1 MGLITGTLRVHQLQ
15 DALHDMEFKVQE
27 ITQNKLEISHD
38 LCEVA
43 DQAAMAAIEGKDS
56 EVAKNLE
63 AQKVE
68 LEAFEKVLDARMS
81 QYNQKIQAIQQEM
94 ESAKKVVDYN
104 IKSSFTYGGG
114 Q

>member
-15 DALHDMEFKVQE
+15 DALHNMEFRVQE
-27 ITQNKLEISHD
+27 ITQSKLAISHD

-56 EVAKNLE
+56 EAMKNLE

-68 LEAFEKVLDARMS
+68 LEAFEKTLDARMS

-104 IKSSFTYGGG
+104 IKTSFTYGGG